1 MSTINTSGIDAN
13 YPIPGKNNS
22 TQGFRDNFASIK
34 QNLDI
39 SGSEITDLQNK
50 VVLKSALANSTLNND
65 MGNTLIANASVLQF
79 RSTMYSLG
87 NALVGNVLVNCS
99 AGDVQYGNVAGNISL
114 SFGSWV
120 PTNTLGGVE
129 LQLGRED
136 ANSNYT
142 ITFPP
147 QAIFDSNH
155 GWNLIENSSQANSL
169 TTITFPH
176 DVTQINLKLTTTDC
190 GNTIFVQP
198 TNRPFQSTQI
208 QQRTPPSTGQL
219 GDRAGTV
226 CVDADATQ
234 LLITGAN
241 TNPFF
246 STSDTSS
253 LTPGLPVTFTG
264 TSLEPNVIV
273 TQSYSS
279 GGYYLH
285 TQTVAS
291 TTWTV
296 LHNLGIQYPVVE
308 PIDSTGKS
316 YTGRYD
322 FPQITYT
329 SLNSL
334 TLVFT
339 SAVTGLVA
347 VTSGGA
353 SASTTGTTYYIK
365 DILTNKR
372 FTLSST
378 PDLAANVG
386 VASNVTGNSMF
397 MNPVQYMYVAV
408 QDFNAAYSLNPE
420 NISNTVAPNLVVLS
434 SFTNIGNNRPI
445 MFTGTSANLA
455 NVGLEDNKVY
465 YIKNAWSG
473 NNTITISE
481 FRYNGIAANEYNGVK
496 TVSSNPGVDTVVYK
510 GSDIFRRTTLNPF

>member
-13 YPIPGKNNS
+13 YPIPGQNNS
-22 TQGFRDNFASIK
+22 TQGFRNNFASIK

-39 SGSEITDLQNK
+39 ASNEITDLQNK
-50 VVLKSALANSTLNND
+50 AVLKSALANSVINND
-65 MGNTLIANASVLQF
+65 MGNTLISNASVLQF
-79 RSTMYSLG
+79 RNTMYSLG

-99 AGDVQYGNVAGNISL
+99 VGDVQYGNLAGNIAL
-114 SFGSWV
+114 SFGSWI
-120 PTNTLGGVE
+120 PTNTSGGIE
-129 LQLGRED
+129 LQLGRPD

-155 GWNLIENSSQANSL
+155 GWNLIENSYQANSL
-169 TTITFPH
+169 TTVTFPY
-176 DVTQINLKLTTTDC
+176 DSTQLNFKLISTDC
-190 GNTIFVQP
+190 GNTIYVQP
-198 TNRPFQSTQI
+198 LNRSFKSTQV
-208 QQRTPPSTGQL
+208 QKRTPPSTGQL
-219 GDRAGTV
+219 GDTAGTV

-234 LLITGAN
+234 LVITGAN

-246 STSDTSS
+246 TTSNTST
-253 LTPGLPVTFTG
+253 LTPGMPVTFTG

-285 TQTVAS
+285 TQSVAA

-329 SLNSL
+329 SPNSL

-339 SAVTGLVA
+339 SAVTGRVA
-347 VTSGGA
+347 VTSGGTG
-353 SASTTGTTYYIK
+353 SATGTTYYIK
-365 DILTNKR
+365 DILSNTT

-378 PDLAANVG
+378 SNIASNVQ
-386 VASNVTGNSMF
+386 VASNVTGNTMF

-408 QDFNAAYSLNPE
+408 QDFNAAYSINPE
-420 NISNTVAPNLVVLS
+420 NISNTVAPNLIVLS
-434 SFTNIGNNRPI
+434 SFTNVGNNRPI
-445 MFTGTSANLA
+445 VFTGSTANLA

-473 NNTITISE
+473 NNTITVSE
-481 FRYNGIAANEYNGVK
+481 FRYEGIAGNEYTGVK
-496 TVSSNPGVDTVVYK
+496 TVSSNAGVDSIVYN